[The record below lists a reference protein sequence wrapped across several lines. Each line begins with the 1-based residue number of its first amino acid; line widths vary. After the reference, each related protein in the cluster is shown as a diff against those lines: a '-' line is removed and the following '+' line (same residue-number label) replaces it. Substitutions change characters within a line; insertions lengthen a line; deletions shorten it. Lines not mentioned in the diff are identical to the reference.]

1 MLLKS
6 LDIQGFKSFPDRTH
20 IAFNSGVTVIV
31 GPNGSGKS
39 NISDA
44 IRWVLG
50 EQSTKALRG
59 GKMEDVIFS
68 GAGDRRAMAAAEV
81 SLTIDNSSG
90 FLKSEYNEVTV
101 TRKYYRSGESEFFI
115 NRKAARLRDIHE
127 LFMDTG
133 LGRDGYSMI
142 SQGKIDEILS
152 VKSEQ
157 RREIFDEATGISKYR
172 YRREE
177 AEHRLADADANLM
190 RIQDMIGDMS
200 ARLEPMRAEAEREQK
215 YIDLQTQL
223 KTLEVSLIMQSLDGI
238 GERLAHARENVKAFS
253 GDLEKS
259 RAESARLDAQAEGL
273 IRQTAE
279 NQRLLETLR
288 DELRTLERAA
298 AQKSEEIAV
307 SRTQAEHIAADLAR
321 MEQESAESTAGDADV
336 DIQLDA
342 HRTAIS
348 DAQRQADLETGHI
361 AVLTE
366 SAEQLKIRRG
376 NAQLRRDAQTES
388 ESVQKSQIL
397 EMSGKLETSKSLKE
411 ELKQQL
417 AALSQDA
424 REREEA
430 LKREQTVQQELDAA
444 LGAAQEKVRGLENVQ
459 AGFRLKLDT
468 RRRRLEESSRAFTQ
482 EKLDTAAL
490 ESRLA
495 MLRELEKDY
504 EGFNRAVRVVMRES
518 GTGGLRGIH
527 GPVSAL
533 MKLEEAYIPAAET
546 ALGGAMQYIVVDSEA
561 DARSAIGL
569 LKNRDSGRA
578 TFLPLTA
585 IRPNLLSER
594 GLEAQ
599 RGFIGI
605 LSELVQCQACYRP
618 VFENLLGRTVLAD
631 NLDNAI
637 ALAKSYRHRFR
648 IVTLDGQIINAGGSM
663 TGGSLNRSSGILS
676 RANEIEKLSA
686 TIPPRKQ
693 KLSALEAQTEVLQRE
708 TQALEYQLTQAQEE
722 LQAAQQE
729 AVRLAAQR
737 AAHATILEN
746 LLSGD
751 GERASRAQTLQRRI
765 EGLEAEQGQL
775 TDSIARENETLT
787 ALLRTREELE
797 KETQA
802 LEEKAAEAEADLL
815 RARMHVSALEAQIHA
830 ETAAVAALVQSQQ
843 QAGARAAR
851 RAQQM
856 DDARRQHAACL
867 AQMEQQE
874 SQRVQLQAQCGEKS
888 EAIRREV
895 ETQHKYEHQRI
906 GIERLAQE
914 ENRRCL
920 ELERQSIRAQAE
932 CEAIENEEAALDTRL
947 WDNYELTRSQA
958 KPLARPVENRSEAE
972 RELEKYKR
980 AVRALGS
987 IYPGAIQEYQSLCQ
1001 RHEFMSGQKQDAE
1014 VSKKEI
1020 LDIIQDINS
1029 RMREIFME
1037 QFAVIARSFT
1047 EIFKRIFGGG
1057 TAKIELSDPGDV
1069 LQSGIDIMVQPP
1081 GKQLKVLTL
1090 LSGGERAL
1098 AAIALYFAI
1107 MTVRPAPFC
1116 VLDEIES
1123 ALDEANVRLF
1133 GRYLREMSDRVQFIV
1148 ISHRRGTMEAADML
1162 YGVAMPR
1169 QGISRILALNVAE
1182 AEKEY
1187 VKD

>member
-20 IAFNSGVTVIV
+20 IAFNPGVTVIV

-68 GAGDRRAMAAAEV
+68 GAADRRAMAAAEV
-81 SLTIDNSSG
+81 SLTIDNTSG

-101 TRKYYRSGESEFFI
+101 TRKYYRSGESEFFV
-115 NRKAARLRDIHE
+115 NRKSVRLRDIHE

-177 AEHRLADADANLM
+177 AQRRLADADANLM
-190 RIQDMIGDMS
+190 RIQEMIGDMS
-200 ARLEPMRAEAEREQK
+200 VRLEPMRVEAQREQQ
-215 YIDLQTQL
+215 YNDLQAQL
-223 KTLEVSLIMQSLDGI
+223 KTLDVSLTVQALAGI
-238 GERLAHARENVKAFS
+238 GDRLAKAKATVEAF
-253 GDLEKS
+253 GRDLDKS
-259 RAESARLDAQAEGL
+259 RAESARLDQMAEGL

-288 DELRTLERAA
+288 DALRTLEREA

-307 SRTQAEHIAADLAR
+307 CRAQTEHLTADIKR
-321 MEQESAESTAGDADV
+321 MEQENAESSAGDADV
-336 DIQLDA
+336 DAQLAA
-342 HRTAIS
+342 HKTALS
-348 DAQRQADLETGHI
+348 DAQHQAELEAEHISVLLKNTRQMQTQHNDVRARYL
-361 AVLTE
+361 
-366 SAEQLKIRRG
+366 
-376 NAQLRRDAQTES
+376 AQMES
-388 ESVQKSQIL
+388 ESAQKSQIL
-397 EMSGKLETSKSLKE
+397 ETSGKLETSNSLKT
-411 ELKQQL
+411 ELVQQL
-417 AALSQDA
+417 DALSKDAQDREAVLAQERETQQKLDTAFDAAQEHVRDLENIRAGFQMKVDA
-424 REREEA
+424 RRQR
-430 LKREQTVQQELDAA
+430 LDELSRT
-444 LGAAQEKVRGLENVQ
+444 AAQEKLE
-459 AGFRLKLDT
+459 
-468 RRRRLEESSRAFTQ
+468 
-482 EKLDTAAL
+482 TAAL
-490 ESRLA
+490 ENRLT

-504 EGFNRAVRVVMRES
+504 EGFNRAVRIVMRES
-518 GTGGLRGIH
+518 ASGGLRGIH

-546 ALGGAMQYIVVDSEA
+546 ALGGAMQYIVVDAET
-561 DARSAIGL
+561 DARAAIGL
-569 LKNRDSGRA
+569 LKNRDGGRA
-578 TFLPLTA
+578 TFLPLST

-594 GLEAQ
+594 DLEMQ
-599 RGFIGI
+599 CGFIGV
-605 LSELVQCQACYRP
+605 LAELVQCRECYRP
-618 VFENLLGRTVLAD
+618 IFENLLGRTVLVD
-631 NLDNAI
+631 HLDNAI
-637 ALAKSYRHRFR
+637 VLARNFRHRFR
-648 IVTLDGQIINAGGSM
+648 VVTLDGQVINAGGSM

-676 RANEIEKLSA
+676 RANEIKKLSA
-686 TIPPRKQ
+686 LLPEKQQ
-693 KLSALEAQTEVLQRE
+693 KLSAMQTQIEQMQRE
-708 TQALEYQLTQAQEE
+708 VEGLEYRFSQTRQEFQENQEE
-722 LQAAQQE
+722 MLRLSAQCT
-729 AVRLAAQR
+729 
-737 AAHATILEN
+737 AHRTILEN
-746 LLSGD
+746 LLSGEED
-751 GERASRAQTLQRRI
+751 RSARVEALRLRI
-765 EGLEAEQGQL
+765 KGLETEQETLSKALEQGNAEL
-775 TDSIARENETLT
+775 AVCT
-787 ALLRTREELE
+787 RTREKMEQE
-797 KETQA
+797 MTVIDQRVSE
-802 LEEKAAEAEADLL
+802 AEAELL
-815 RARMHVSALEAQIHA
+815 QARMHLSTLEAQVHA
-830 ETAAVAALVQSQQ
+830 QNATVAALQQSRQ
-843 QAGARAAR
+843 QASMRTSR
-851 RAQQM
+851 LVQQIE
-856 DDARRQHAACL
+856 DARRKHHDCMLQI
-867 AQMEQQE
+867 QQQE
-874 SQRVQLQAQCGEKS
+874 SQREQIQMQCEEKS

-895 ETQHKYEHQRI
+895 ETQHAYEVKRI
-906 GIERLAQE
+906 EIERLAQE

-920 ELERQSIRAQAE
+920 DLERQSIRAQAE
-932 CEAIENEEAALDTRL
+932 CEAIENEEAVLDTRL
-947 WDNYELTRSQA
+947 WDSYELTRSQA
-958 KPLARPVENRSEAE
+958 KTIAQPVENRAEAQ
-972 RELEKYKR
+972 RELDRLKR
-980 AVRALGS
+980 EVRALGS
-987 IYPGAIQEYQSLCQ
+987 IYPGAIQEYKNLLQ
-1001 RHEFMSGQKQDAE
+1001 RHTFMDGQKKDAE
-1014 VSKKEI
+1014 VSRNEI
-1020 LDIIQDINS
+1020 LEIIQDINC
-1029 RMREIFME
+1029 RMREIFTQ
-1037 QFAVIARSFT
+1037 QFAVISRNFT

-1057 TAKIELSDPGDV
+1057 TAKIALSDPDDV

-1133 GRYLREMSDRVQFIV
+1133 GRYLQEMSDKVQFIV

-1187 VKD
+1187 IKD

>member
-20 IAFNSGVTVIV
+20 IAFNPGVTVIV

-142 SQGKIDEILS
+142 SQGRIDEILS

-177 AEHRLADADANLM
+177 AERRLSDADANLM
-190 RIQDMIGDMS
+190 RIQDMISDMS
-200 ARLEPMRAEAEREQK
+200 ERLEPMRAEAEREQK
-215 YIDLQTQL
+215 YMDLQAKL
-223 KTLEVSLIMQSLDGI
+223 KTLDVSLIMQSLAGI
-238 GERLAHARENVKAFS
+238 GQRLSRARANVEAFS
-253 GDLEKS
+253 ADLENS
-259 RAESARLDAQAEGL
+259 RAESSRLDALAEGL

-279 NQRLLETLR
+279 NQRQLETLR
-288 DELRTLERAA
+288 DELRALEREA
-298 AQKSEEIAV
+298 AQKGEEIAV
-307 SRTQAEHIAADLAR
+307 SRTQAEHIAADIAR
-321 MEQESAESTAGDADV
+321 MEQESAESSAGDADA
-336 DIQLDA
+336 DAQLAA
-342 HRTAIS
+342 HRAALS
-348 DAQRQADLETGHI
+348 DLNNQAGLEAERI
-361 AVLTE
+361 AALTE
-366 SAEQLKIRRG
+366 DMQQMKVQQSAVRVRLA
-376 NAQLRRDAQTES
+376 AQMES
-388 ESVQKSQIL
+388 ESVGKSRIL
-397 EMSGKLETSKSLKE
+397 EISGKLETSNSLKT
-411 ELKQQL
+411 ELAGQL
-417 AALSQDA
+417 DALSQDV
-424 REREEA
+424 REREAA
-430 LKREQTVQQELDAA
+430 LAREQAEQKALDLA
-444 LGAAQEKVRGLENVQ
+444 LGSAQEKAQGLENIQ
-459 AGFRLKLDT
+459 TGFQLKLDA
-468 RRRRLEESSRAFTQ
+468 RRRRLEDASRTLEQ
-482 EKLDTAAL
+482 ERVETAAL
-490 ESRLA
+490 SNRLA
-495 MLRELEKDY
+495 MLQELEKDY
-504 EGFNRAVRVVMRES
+504 EGFNRAVRVVMRENAS
-518 GTGGLRGIH
+518 GGLRGIH

-546 ALGGAMQYIVVDSEA
+546 ALGGAMQYIVVDSET
-561 DARSAIGL
+561 DARGAIGL
-569 LKNRDSGRA
+569 LKSRDSGRA
-578 TFLPLTA
+578 TFLPLST

-594 GLEAQ
+594 GLEEQ

-605 LSELVQCQACYRP
+605 LSQLVQCKACYRP
-618 VFENLLGRTVLAD
+618 VFENLLGRTALVD

-637 ALAKSYRHRFR
+637 ALARFFHHRFR
-648 IVTLDGQIINAGGSM
+648 IVTLDGQVINAGGSM

-676 RANEIEKLSA
+676 RVNEIEKLTA
-686 TIPPRKQ
+686 ALPPRRQ
-693 KLSALEAQTEVLQRE
+693 KLAAAQTQTEGLQREIQALEYQLARSREEVQAAQEEAVRLSAQRTAHTAILESLLAGDEERAARTQALQRRIAELETQQESLADTLAQARDALTVSAQAREASEETSAALDKRVSEAEAELLHARMHLSALEAQV
-708 TQALEYQLTQAQEE
+708 QAQD
-722 LQAAQQE
+722 AA
-729 AVRLAAQR
+729 LAALMQ
-737 AAHATILEN
+737 
-746 LLSGD
+746 
-751 GERASRAQTLQRRI
+751 SR
-765 EGLEAEQGQL
+765 
-775 TDSIARENETLT
+775 
-787 ALLRTREELE
+787 
-797 KETQA
+797 
-802 LEEKAAEAEADLL
+802 
-815 RARMHVSALEAQIHA
+815 
-830 ETAAVAALVQSQQ
+830 Q
-843 QAGARAAR
+843 QASVRAAR
-851 RAQQM
+851 RAQQIEE
-856 DDARRQHAACL
+856 ARRRQDACL
-867 AQMEQQE
+867 IQVQQQE
-874 SQRVQLQAQCGEKS
+874 ALRTQLQEQCEGKS
-888 EAIRREV
+888 DAIRREV
-895 ETQHKYEHQRI
+895 EVQHSYEKKRI
-906 GIERLAQE
+906 EIERLAQE

-932 CEAIENEEAALDTRL
+932 CEAIENEESALDTRL
-947 WDNYELTRSQA
+947 WDSYELTRSQA
-958 KPLARPVENRSEAE
+958 GSFAQPVENRASAQ
-972 RELEKYKR
+972 RELENYKR

-987 IYPGAIQEYQSLCQ
+987 IYPGAVREYQSLCQ
-1001 RHEFMSGQKQDAE
+1001 RYEFMSGQKKDAE
-1014 VSKKEI
+1014 VSRNEI
-1020 LDIIQDINS
+1020 LEIIRDINS
-1029 RMREIFME
+1029 RMQEIFTE

-1047 EIFKRIFGGG
+1047 EIFRRIFGGG
-1057 TAKIELSDPGDV
+1057 TAKIELSDPGNV

-1133 GRYLREMSDRVQFIV
+1133 GRYLREMSDKVQFIV

-1162 YGVAMPR
+1162 YGVAMPK

-1187 VKD
+1187 IKD